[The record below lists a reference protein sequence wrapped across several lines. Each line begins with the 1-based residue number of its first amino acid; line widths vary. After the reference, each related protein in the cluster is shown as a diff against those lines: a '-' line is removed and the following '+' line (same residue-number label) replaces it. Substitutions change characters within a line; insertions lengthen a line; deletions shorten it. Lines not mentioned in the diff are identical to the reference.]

1 MVMVSL
7 QPSPIEPVYN
17 KRHSV
22 HRDRGIGMC
31 TGHNKREGKRRRWYS
46 LVSRSWISVKDTVQ
60 LLLRSF
66 RELEHSMMEEV
77 DHARLNSEV
86 KREESRVEAT
96 EQVIG
101 SQSKKVETSQDEEEQ
116 KVEIEE
122 PWASSST
129 REKTKQEEKSEAREP
144 PRRSRRRKGKP
155 RKSS

>member
-1 MVMVSL
+1 MGKKKRPQKTKELSVAIAEASAIEEDETGQ
-7 QPSPIEPVYN
+7 QPQTP
-17 KRHSV
+17 
-22 HRDRGIGMC
+22 
-31 TGHNKREGKRRRWYS
+31 RRRG
-46 LVSRSWISVKDTVQ
+46 RPRKI
-60 LLLRSF
+60 
-66 RELEHSMMEEV
+66 E
-77 DHARLNSEV
+77 SEV

-96 EQVIG
+96 EQVLG

-155 RKSS
+155 RKRS